1 MKLGIV
7 ISSNDPETAWNALR
21 LGNHA
26 LGQGDAVS
34 VFLLGRGVECETLDT
49 PRFALSAEM
58 RKILEHGGHIR
69 ACGTCLKLRGT
80 EDAGVCDFST
90 MADLYHLIDDSDKV
104 LTF

>member
-7 ISSNDPETAWNALR
+7 ISSNNPETAWNALR
-21 LGNHA
+21 LGVYA
-26 LGQGDAVS
+26 LGKGDAVS

-49 PRFALSAEM
+49 THFAVTGEM

-90 MADLYHLIDDSDKV
+90 MADLHQLVSDSDKV